1 MAVRCPKCN
10 GKLLQRTGDTTRLRT
25 EGIHAFDGD
34 GNCTAK
40 CYWCKQ
46 VVPVPI
52 QLLKTVS
59 PEPERLVVTK
69 GLTKKAPTRYH
80 SSR

>member
-10 GKLLQRTGDTTRLRT
+10 GKLLQRTGDKTRLRT
-25 EGIHAFDGD
+25 EGVHTFDSE
-34 GNCTAK
+34 GNATAK

-46 VVPVPI
+46 VIPVPI
-52 QLLKTVS
+52 QLLTTIQ

-69 GLTKKAPTRYH
+69 GLTKKGIAGYH
-80 SSR
+80 NRR